1 MTSAAAVEHLISD
14 ASPLVLLMLVLCALC
29 RFAQLEEKAII
40 SLASALKPFQAM
52 KGDIIYN
59 EGDVG
64 TEMYILLSG
73 EVELS
78 SSQVSPNAQLRPRQL
93 NWKSI
98 TCWHRSCR
106 RLCTR
111 ATC

>member
-1 MTSAAAVEHLISD
+1 MCFCRCF
-14 ASPLVLLMLVLCALC
+14 CALC

-52 KGDIIYN
+52 KGDIIYT

-78 SSQVSPNAQLRPRQL
+78 SSQVRPNAQLRPRRL
-93 NWKSI
+93 WKWVKASG
-98 TCWHRSCR
+98 CWERSCR
-106 RLCTR
+106 RSCTR

>member
-1 MTSAAAVEHLISD
+1 MLP
-14 ASPLVLLMLVLCALC
+14 PLVLLMLVLCALG

-64 TEMYILLSG
+64 TEMCGPPPFKNGSPHS
-73 EVELS
+73 VEPA
-78 SSQVSPNAQLRPRQL
+78 VS
-93 NWKSI
+93 
-98 TCWHRSCR
+98 R
-106 RLCTR
+106 RLLLTGTSC
-111 ATC
+111 

>member
-1 MTSAAAVEHLISD
+1 MCFRRCF
-14 ASPLVLLMLVLCALC
+14 CALC

-52 KGDIIYN
+52 KGDIIYT

-73 EVELS
+73 EV
-78 SSQVSPNAQLRPRQL
+78 
-93 NWKSI
+93 
-98 TCWHRSCR
+98 
-106 RLCTR
+106 
-111 ATC
+111 